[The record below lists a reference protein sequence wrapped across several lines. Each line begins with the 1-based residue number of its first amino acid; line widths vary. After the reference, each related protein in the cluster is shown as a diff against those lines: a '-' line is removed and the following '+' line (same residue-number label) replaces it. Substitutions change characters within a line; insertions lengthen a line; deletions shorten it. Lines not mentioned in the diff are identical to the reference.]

1 MARFVPALIAAAV
14 ATVTLAG
21 CGTQPQSLAGARVP
35 ASVKAKA
42 DDHDVTHA
50 KLNAI
55 VKATLVEH
63 KAFVFGG
70 VDGNRDGK
78 VTKSEYAQDRQ
89 ADAVN
94 QFFASFDGNGDGAV
108 TATEYD
114 AGLKGEAAI
123 EAYHHLTE
131 ARMGAAIKPYTADK
145 SFEAE
150 ELRDYM
156 TKDLG
161 MTADWPFIYQILAEI
176 DLNGDD
182 KVLNSPGEGPAFL
195 LKFAKPQLQQAL
207 GMPVGFQAAARRK

>member
-1 MARFVPALIAAAV
+1 MARFAPILAAALAV
-14 ATVTLAG
+14 ATLAG
-21 CGTQPQSLAGARVP
+21 CGAQPQALTSARVP
-35 ASVKAKA
+35 ASAVKAFG

-55 VKATLVEH
+55 VRTVLGEH
-63 KAFVFGG
+63 QAFVFSAL
-70 VDGNRDGK
+70 DANKNRTVNK
-78 VTKSEYAQDRQ
+78 AEYAKGRA
-89 ADAVN
+89 ADAVEL
-94 QFFASFDGNGDGAV
+94 FFKTFDGNADGAV
-108 TATEYD
+108 SGDEY
-114 AGLKGEAAI
+114 AAAMKGDVAV

-131 ARMGAAIKPYTADK
+131 ARMSAAIKPYASDK
-145 SFEAE
+145 AFEAE

-207 GMPVGFQAAARRK
+207 GMPTGLLAKRR